1 MAAVYRKVA
10 ATDPDILSIH
20 MSSGLSGTFNAAQS
34 AAALVPEANITHIDT
49 KTLSAAAGWQVA
61 AAARAVKAG
70 WLKDQILALM
80 ERIGEATDSIY
91 TLKELKYLIHG
102 GRISHMK
109 GLIAS
114 LLNIKPL
121 IGVEKVNG
129 TYVQHGQARTFGR
142 ALSGLVDLVAKQHEP
157 GSALRVQ
164 VLHSNNPEGAATLRE
179 QMDQLFD
186 CTWLPVGPLSLVL
199 GAHTGP
205 SMVGVAYAPLAAFA
219 DVP

>member
-1 MAAVYRKVA
+1 
-10 ATDPDILSIH
+10 
-20 MSSGLSGTFNAAQS
+20 
-34 AAALVPEANITHIDT
+34 
-49 KTLSAAAGWQVA
+49 
-61 AAARAVKAG
+61 
-70 WLKDQILALM
+70 
-80 ERIGEATDSIY
+80 
-91 TLKELKYLIHG
+91 
-102 GRISHMK
+102 
-109 GLIAS
+109 
-114 LLNIKPL
+114 
-121 IGVEKVNG
+121 
-129 TYVQHGQARTFGR
+129 
-142 ALSGLVDLVAKQHEP
+142 LVDLVAKQHAP